1 MRSTPSSTAAAA
13 RRSAQALVK
22 NAGRVMDLFREWD
35 IDGDGEIS
43 RKEFRSSMKRLGLEV
58 PAKDIDALFDSW
70 DPDGGGTL
78 DFKELQKVLRGG
90 GGGTSTL
97 SAAGKKVAAGGD
109 GKAKPNV
116 ADIAK
121 SAKDAKAKAK

>member
-1 MRSTPSSTAAAA
+1 MS
-13 RRSAQALVK
+13 K
-22 NAGRVMDLFREWD
+22 
-35 IDGDGEIS
+35 
-43 RKEFRSSMKRLGLEV
+43 KEFRQSMKKLGLDLPDKEV
-58 PAKDIDALFDSW
+58 DALFDSW

-97 SAAGKKVAAGGD
+97 AAAGKKVAAGGD

>member
-1 MRSTPSSTAAAA
+1 MRSTSSSTAAAA

-90 GGGTSTL
+90 GGGAAPTAKDGVKKVATAQKAAKAL
-97 SAAGKKVAAGGD
+97 TAAGKEVRPVGT
-109 GKAKPNV
+109 
-116 ADIAK
+116 
-121 SAKDAKAKAK
+121 